1 MPFGMQATYPLSFF
15 LMKPIARLLF
25 SLALSTF
32 ALSAQAQRF
41 AIKKDLITVD
51 GQPYLRIERGE
62 LKEFY
67 ISSPQHERLFVV
79 RQMTLQDPLG
89 SATYLEYTFT
99 GLGGPFK
106 DARSLHGHYTKA
118 ETPRPLDVF
127 NIVYPTTLARIIYNA
142 HLLKDGALDP
152 QAVVDFAGIYGT
164 PYSKRRDA
172 LNQPGVLP
180 PAVVVPVA
188 Q

>member
-1 MPFGMQATYPLSFF
+1 MRVATYLFFAFLLST
-15 LMKPIARLLF
+15 
-25 SLALSTF
+25 LALP
-32 ALSAQAQRF
+32 ARAQRI
-41 AIKKDLITVD
+41 ALKKDLITAD

-67 ISSPQHERLFVV
+67 INSPQHERLFVV

-89 SATYLEYTFT
+89 SANYLQFVFT
-99 GLGGPFK
+99 GL
-106 DARSLHGHYTKA
+106 RLTV
-118 ETPRPLDVF
+118 ETPRPRDVF
-127 NIVYPTTLARIIYNA
+127 DILYPTTLAHMIYDA
-142 HLLKDGALDP
+142 RLLKDGELDP
-152 QAVVDFAGIYGT
+152 KAVADFSTNYGT

-180 PAVVVPVA
+180 PAVVVPAA

>member
-1 MPFGMQATYPLSFF
+1 MKAATP
-15 LMKPIARLLF
+15 LLF
-25 SLALSTF
+25 IFSVSTLALP
-32 ALSAQAQRF
+32 ARAQR
-41 AIKKDLITVD
+41 ILLKKDLITVD

-89 SATYLEYTFT
+89 SANYLEYTFT
-99 GLGGPFK
+99 SYTGPFTSS
-106 DARSLHGHYTKA
+106 RLLGGHYTKA

-127 NIVYPTTLARIIYNA
+127 NVLYPTTLARIIYNA
-142 HLLKDGALDP
+142 HLLKAGALDP
-152 QAVVDFAGIYGT
+152 QAVVDFVGIYGT
-164 PYSKRRDA
+164 PYSKRREA

-180 PAVVVPVA
+180 PAVVVPAA

>member
-1 MPFGMQATYPLSFF
+1 MKAATY
-15 LMKPIARLLF
+15 LLF
-25 SLALSTF
+25 AFLLSTLALP
-32 ALSAQAQRF
+32 AQAQRF

-67 ISSPQHERLFVV
+67 VSSPQHERLFVV

-89 SATYLEYTFT
+89 SANYLEYTFT
-99 GLGGPFK
+99 GFTGPFTSS
-106 DARSLHGHYTKA
+106 RLLNGHYAKA

-127 NIVYPTTLARIIYNA
+127 NILYPTTLARIIYNA

-152 QAVVDFAGIYGT
+152 QAVMDFVGIYGT
-164 PYSKRRDA
+164 PYAKRRDA

-180 PAVVVPVA
+180 PAVVVPAA